1 MNFAHS
7 PMHHPV
13 APAKS
18 GAQPDSCQIA
28 HLTVRKVR
36 LSGPRPSPGRRSLFW
51 SVIALFA
58 AFLSLPATAQDLLPP
73 APYAYKQLADPAQEA
88 KAQALMETLRCLK
101 CQSQSIADSD
111 APMAGDMRNQVRER
125 IAKGEQPEAIR
136 QWLIERYGDYVT
148 YTPQVRPLTVPLFA
162 APVVFLL
169 VAGLLLR
176 RRFRKTRAVKP

>member
-1 MNFAHS
+1 M
-7 PMHHPV
+7 
-13 APAKS
+13 
-18 GAQPDSCQIA
+18 I
-28 HLTVRKVR
+28 R
-36 LSGPRPSPGRRSLFW
+36 LLALLFLIITTPL
-51 SVIALFA
+51 V
-58 AFLSLPATAQDLLPP
+58 AQDLLPP
-73 APYAYKQLADPAQEA
+73 APYAYKQLDDPAQEA

-125 IAKGEQPEAIR
+125 IAKGEQPEGIR

-148 YTPQVRPLTVPLFA
+148 YTPQVRPLTAPLFA

-176 RRFRKTRAVKP
+176 RRFRKTRATKA